1 MPSQSC
7 TSCCRICLST
17 AAVYENTGVGVEKC
31 SPWTHAT
38 WLWEKK
44 CYQIHKENRFEN
56 KANIFSHLFKFY
68 HSAVLFLVVVDIT
81 FCRKKL
87 DRSIQL
93 AVLSFPVLIAHLANS
108 PILCW
113 ELCSVTFK
121 TTGCP
126 HDAFPFFGARDRT
139 CPTRPGIQ
147 TTQHVLSCL
156 VVHVLRAKQ
165 LQPLYCHRF
174 SGKSCWASKN
184 PQQTNQTKPNED
196 TLPSK
201 CPTSLPVLLLLAP
214 S

>member
-1 MPSQSC
+1 MQSLDTC
-7 TSCCRICLST
+7 SMTLR
-17 AAVYENTGVGVEKC
+17 EKM
-31 SPWTHAT
+31 
-38 WLWEKK
+38 L
-44 CYQIHKENRFEN
+44 QIHKENRFEN

-93 AVLSFPVLIAHLANS
+93 AVLSLPVLIAHLANS

-113 ELCSVTFK
+113 QLCSVTYK
-121 TTGCP
+121 TIGCP

-156 VVHVLRAKQ
+156 VKMWFVFLEQSNYSLCIVTGLAVRVVEHQKTHNKQ
-165 LQPLYCHRF
+165 
-174 SGKSCWASKN
+174 SKA
-184 PQQTNQTKPNED
+184 NQT
-196 TLPSK
+196 
-201 CPTSLPVLLLLAP
+201 
-214 S
+214 